1 MAQEERKVIII
12 GGVEMHI
19 VLGKTYQ
26 EWEEK
31 YGADSFCDFCL
42 EDFIN
47 CEIEADSSIWYWLID
62 GWVYETSEETEE
74 TEDSITQEPLAD
86 SKFVSS
92 KVGTL
97 RYEFC
102 EETLDILYN
111 AIVHLGYAQEISI
124 DTWKKTCR
132 DIC

>member
-1 MAQEERKVIII
+1 MEQEERKVIII

-47 CEIEADSSIWYWLID
+47 CEIESDSSIWYWLID
-62 GWVYETSEETEE
+62 GWVYETSEE

-111 AIVHLGYAQEISI
+111 AIVHLGYAQEISR
-124 DTWKKTCR
+124 DSWKKTCR

>member
-1 MAQEERKVIII
+1 
-12 GGVEMHI
+12 MHI
-19 VLGKTYQ
+19 ALGKTYQ

-31 YGADSFCDFCL
+31 YGADSFWDFCL

-47 CEIEADSSIWYWLID
+47 GAIEVDSSIWYWLID
-62 GWVYETSEETEE
+62 GRLYETTEE

-111 AIVHLGYAQEISI
+111 AIVHLGYAPEISRE
-124 DTWKKTCR
+124 TWKDTCR
-132 DIC
+132 KIC